1 MNVVDRFRDFS
12 VEQKAFHSDVVEGL
26 GEAQKSLPCK
36 YFYDEAGSRL
46 FDAICELEEYYPTRT
61 ELGLLQ
67 AHGQDIAALAGE
79 GIELIEF
86 GCGSLQKIRVLLSAM
101 TQLEY
106 FVPIDISRE
115 HLLASAQRLSEDFP
129 GLTITPLCADY
140 TQPLVLDDPE
150 GLQKRI
156 GFFPGS
162 TIGNFTRQAAVDFL
176 RVIAGILGIGGELI
190 IGVDLKKDHSILH
203 AAYNDSQGI
212 TADFNLNILKRIN
225 RELDGQFDLNAFRH
239 LAEYNDGPGRIEMH
253 LESLQ
258 DQTVLLGD
266 QSFTFRTG
274 ERIHTENSHKYS
286 IEEFVALA
294 GEAGLEPMECW
305 ADQNDLFSVHYLR
318 VVEA

>member
-1 MNVVDRFRDFS
+1 MIVVDRFRDFS
-12 VEQKAFHSDVVEGL
+12 VEQQAFHADVVEGL
-26 GEAQKSLPCK
+26 RGAPKSLPCK
-36 YFYDEAGSRL
+36 YFYDAEGSRL

-61 ELGLLQ
+61 EVGLLQ
-67 AHGQDIAALAGE
+67 TYGKDIAALAGD

-129 GLTITPLCADY
+129 GLTISPLCADY
-140 TQPLVLDDPE
+140 TQPLELDDLN
-150 GLQKRI
+150 GVQKRV

-162 TIGNFTRQAAVDFL
+162 TIGNFTRDAAIDFL
-176 RVIAGILGIGGELI
+176 RVVAGILGLGGELI

-203 AAYNDSQGI
+203 AAYNDSRGI
-212 TADFNLNILKRIN
+212 TADFNLNILRRIN
-225 RELDGQFDLNAFRH
+225 RELGGQFDLSAFRH
-239 LAEYNDGPGRIEMH
+239 LAEYNDGQGRIEMH

-258 DQTVLLGD
+258 DQTVTLGD
-266 QSFTFRTG
+266 ETFSFHKG

-286 IEEFVALA
+286 IEEFISLA
-294 GEAGLEPMECW
+294 DDAGFEAMECW
-305 ADQNDLFSVHYLR
+305 RDENDLFSVHYLR
-318 VVEA
+318 VMG